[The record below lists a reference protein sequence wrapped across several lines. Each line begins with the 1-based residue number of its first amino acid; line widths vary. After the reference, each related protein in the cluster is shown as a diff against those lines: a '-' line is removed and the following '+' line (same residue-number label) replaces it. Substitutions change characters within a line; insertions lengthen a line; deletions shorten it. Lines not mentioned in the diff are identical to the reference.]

1 MEKTAILMSRVS
13 SDEQAKGYSLDIQ
26 TETIRNY
33 CANNN
38 IKILKE
44 YKEDHSAKNFDR
56 PEFKKLLQF
65 AMQNKG
71 KINYLI
77 FTTWDRFSRNLSDAL
92 IIIDR
97 LAKYGI
103 DMIAVQQPIDL
114 SIPENKAILA
124 IYLAMPEIDN
134 IRRSMKVKE
143 GMRAALKSGRWCGS
157 APRGYKNSRD
167 AINKPIIIASD
178 DAKHIRKA
186 FKLVS
191 EGETQAEVRIK
202 LKKDG
207 YIISKSTLSDIL
219 KNPVYIGKLRIN
231 AFVEEGEIIID
242 GIHDGIIEEYI
253 FYKVQNILNV
263 NNKKRNQPK
272 YKNVR
277 QELPLR
283 GVVYCSHCNSLMTGS
298 RSKSRN
304 GSYHFYYHCNH
315 CFNTRVPAQ
324 NINNSMNGIISNL
337 EFKESVKEIYKLLLK
352 SELGENGQ
360 DSATQ
365 TKQLKAKFE
374 EVENKQLKLQNLL
387 LEGKIEPEDYAGMK
401 ERLSNEKS
409 IITNHINELSSENN
423 DFNKNL
429 EQGISV
435 ISNTKESYE
444 NAGVAGKIRIAG
456 SIFPEKLYFD
466 GKKCRTTRINE
477 VLRLMLLTNSSNK
490 SKKNGQLSDYLELSD
505 QVENIGLE
513 PITFRLPV

>member
-1 MEKTAILMSRVS
+1 
-13 SDEQAKGYSLDIQ
+13 
-26 TETIRNY
+26 
-33 CANNN
+33 
-38 IKILKE
+38 
-44 YKEDHSAKNFDR
+44 
-56 PEFKKLLQF
+56 
-65 AMQNKG
+65 
-71 KINYLI
+71 
-77 FTTWDRFSRNLSDAL
+77 
-92 IIIDR
+92 
-97 LAKYGI
+97 
-103 DMIAVQQPIDL
+103 
-114 SIPENKAILA
+114 
-124 IYLAMPEIDN
+124 
-134 IRRSMKVKE
+134 
-143 GMRAALKSGRWCGS
+143 
-157 APRGYKNSRD
+157 
-167 AINKPIIIASD
+167 
-178 DAKHIRKA
+178 
-186 FKLVS
+186 
-191 EGETQAEVRIK
+191 
-202 LKKDG
+202 
-207 YIISKSTLSDIL
+207 
-219 KNPVYIGKLRIN
+219 
-231 AFVEEGEIIID
+231 
-242 GIHDGIIEEYI
+242 
-253 FYKVQNILNV
+253 
-263 NNKKRNQPK
+263 
-272 YKNVR
+272 
-277 QELPLR
+277 
-283 GVVYCSHCNSLMTGS
+283 
-298 RSKSRN
+298 
-304 GSYHFYYHCNH
+304 
-315 CFNTRVPAQ
+315 
-324 NINNSMNGIISNL
+324 MNGIISNL